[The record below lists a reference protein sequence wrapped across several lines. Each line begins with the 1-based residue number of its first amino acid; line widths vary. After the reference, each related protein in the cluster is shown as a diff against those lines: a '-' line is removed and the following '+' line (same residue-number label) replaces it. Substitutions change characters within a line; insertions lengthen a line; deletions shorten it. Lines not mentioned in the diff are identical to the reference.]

1 MKNCLMKRENL
12 KLAVTWLE
20 TKRVKVI
27 SEQAIISIW
36 RKATCRDVAIWN
48 LELKTYLD
56 TE

>member
-36 RKATCRDVAIWN
+36 RKATCRDVAI
-48 LELKTYLD
+48 
-56 TE
+56 